1 MTSKKIFII
10 NFFPEKI
17 LNDYLS
23 NLNTKILSICSIY
36 IHLLINKNIFVHISI
51 IFLNDGFIHQL
62 SHLSGNKFHQY
73 QGLCR
78 IKPKNSHIKNNLKS
92 AFLLAIKL
100 LNKNSNKSDNEIIL
114 FNYGIQNLSFF
125 NTVIGKMF
133 KNKIK
138 LSSILFNERNYFLE
152 TLTKITGG
160 DFILIN
166 LKNKINLNSF
176 LKFNTIK
183 KIQHLYFSFLTFK
196 SFQTKF
202 FFIIEKKEIK
212 KNLIIRLKT
221 ICSHC
226 NFFLKSDFFYFCPNC
241 LIFGGH
247 NQFFIEKNKEKNKF
261 LLYETVFDKKF
272 SIFSIF
278 LIEKKFLQ
286 VKKNS
291 LNNFN
296 SIGLNILFDFLFY
309 PLFIFN
315 KKKVVFSRNNNKEI
329 FSRKMD
335 FF

>member
-17 LNDYLS
+17 LNEYSS
-23 NLNTKILSICSIY
+23 NLYTKILSICSIL

-78 IKPKNSHIKNNLKS
+78 IKPKNSQIKNNLKS
-92 AFLLAIKL
+92 AFLLALKL
-100 LNKNSNKSDNEIIL
+100 LNKNSNKSDNEIII
-114 FNYGIQNLSFF
+114 FNYGVQNLSFF
-125 NTVIGKMF
+125 NTIIGKMF

-138 LSSILFNERNYFLE
+138 LSSILFNERNYFIE

-166 LKNKINLNSF
+166 LKIKINLNSF
-176 LKFNTIK
+176 LNFNIIK
-183 KIQHLYFSFLTFK
+183 KIQQLHFSFLTFK

-202 FFIIEKKEIK
+202 FFTIKKKEIK
-212 KNLIIRLKT
+212 KNLIIKLKT
-221 ICSHC
+221 ICANC
-226 NFFLKSDFFYFCPNC
+226 NFFLKSYFFYFCPKC
-241 LIFGGH
+241 LIFGEH
-247 NQFFIEKNKEKNKF
+247 KNFFIEKNKAINEF
-261 LLYETVFDKKF
+261 LLNDAVFNKKF
-272 SIFSIF
+272 SLFSIF
-278 LIEKKFLQ
+278 LIEKKFFKL
-286 VKKNS
+286 KKNC

-296 SIGLNILFDFLFY
+296 SIGFNIFFDFLFY
-309 PLFIFN
+309 PFFVFK
-315 KKKVVFSRNNNKEI
+315 KKKVLFSITNNKEI
-329 FSRKMD
+329 FSRKTD